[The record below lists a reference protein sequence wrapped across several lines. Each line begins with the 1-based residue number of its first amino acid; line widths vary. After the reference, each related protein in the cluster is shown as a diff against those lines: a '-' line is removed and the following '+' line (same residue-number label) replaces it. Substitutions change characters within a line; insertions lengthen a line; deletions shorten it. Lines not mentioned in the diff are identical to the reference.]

1 MVRMRA
7 GLIGGVFALAV
18 LAAPALGGAQPA
30 GKVFRIGILSNVPPD
45 DQQGALLWGEFMQG
59 MRERGYKEGRNIT
72 IEHRSSEG
80 RYERLPDLA
89 AELVRARVDVI
100 VVPAQQNALAATQAT
115 RTIPIVMAS
124 STDPVRDGL
133 VASLARPGGNV
144 TGLTGFVG
152 PDIGGKRL
160 ELLKEA
166 LPRISRVAVLS
177 NPTYAYR
184 YLDELKVAARSL
196 KLELEMVEAKT
207 PEEIERAFTTMMTHR
222 PQALVVVGDGVM
234 ILRRTQ
240 IIGLAA
246 RHRLPTMFTGR
257 EDVMAGGLMSYG
269 VSGRDNFR
277 RAAGYVDRILKGT
290 NPGEIPVERPTR
302 FELIIN
308 LRTARAL
315 GIVIPETM
323 VYRADEV
330 FR

>member
-1 MVRMRA
+1 MR
-7 GLIGGVFALAV
+7 GILIGIVVALVA
-18 LAAPALGGAQPA
+18 LNAPGAAQPA
-30 GKVFRIGILSNVPPD
+30 AKVFRVGILSNVPPD
-45 DQQGALLWGEFMQG
+45 DPQGRLLWGEFMRG
-59 MRERGYKEGRNIT
+59 MRERGYEEGRNIT

-80 RYERLPDLA
+80 KYERLPELA

-100 VVPAQQNALAATQAT
+100 VVPAPQNALAARQAT

-144 TGLTGFVG
+144 TGLTGFVA

-166 LPRISRVAVLS
+166 LPKLSRVAVLS

-184 YLDELKVAARSL
+184 YLDELKTAAGSL
-196 KLELEMVEAKT
+196 KLQLDMVEANA
-207 PEEIERAFTTMMTHR
+207 PEEIERAFTTMMMHR

-277 RAAGYVDRILKGT
+277 RAAGYVDRILKGA
-290 NPGEIPVERPTR
+290 NPGDMPVERPTR

-308 LRTARAL
+308 LKTAKML
-315 GIVIPETM
+315 GVVIPETM

-330 FR
+330 FK

>member
-1 MVRMRA
+1 MPRV
-7 GLIGGVFALAV
+7 LIGIFVALVA
-18 LAAPALGGAQPA
+18 LAAPAAAQPA
-30 GKVFRIGILSNVPPD
+30 AKVFRVGILSNVPPD
-45 DQQGALLWGEFMQG
+45 DPQGRLLWGEFMRG
-59 MRERGYKEGRNIT
+59 MRERGYEEGRNIT

-80 RYERLPDLA
+80 RYERLPELA
-89 AELVRARVDVI
+89 AELVRARVDLI
-100 VVPAQQNALAATQAT
+100 VVPAPQNALAAQQAT

-144 TGLTGFVG
+144 TGLTGLVT

-177 NPTYAYR
+177 NPTYPYR
-184 YLDELKVAARSL
+184 YLDELKASGRSL
-196 KLELEMVEAKT
+196 KLQLEMVEANAS
-207 PEEIERAFTTMMTHR
+207 EEIERAFATMMAWR

-240 IIGLAA
+240 IIDLAS
-246 RHRLPTMFTGR
+246 RHRLPTMFQTR
-257 EDVMAGGLMSYG
+257 EDVIAGGLMSYG
-269 VSGRDNFR
+269 VSGRDNFY
-277 RAAGYVDRILKGT
+277 RAASYVDRIFKGA
-290 NPGEIPVERPTR
+290 NPGDLPVERPSR

-308 LRTARAL
+308 LKTAKML
-315 GIVIPETM
+315 GVVMPETM

-330 FR
+330 LR

>member
-1 MVRMRA
+1 MR
-7 GLIGGVFALAV
+7 GILIAIFVALVA
-18 LAAPALGGAQPA
+18 LAAPAGAQPA
-30 GKVFRIGILSNVPPD
+30 GKVFRVGILSNVPPD
-45 DQQGALLWGEFMQG
+45 DPQGRLLWGEFMRG
-59 MRERGYKEGRNIT
+59 MRERGYEEGRNIA

-80 RYERLPDLA
+80 RYERLPELA
-89 AELVRARVDVI
+89 AELVRARADVI
-100 VVPAQQNALAATQAT
+100 VVPAPQNALAARQAT

-144 TGLTGFVG
+144 TGLTGFVA

-166 LPRISRVAVLS
+166 LPKLSRVAVLS

-184 YLDELKVAARSL
+184 YLDELKTAAGSL
-196 KLELEMVEAKT
+196 KLQLHMVEANT
-207 PEEIERAFTTMMTHR
+207 PDEIERAFTTMMMHR
-222 PQALVVVGDGVM
+222 PQALAVVGDGVM

-240 IIGLAA
+240 IIDLAS

-257 EDVMAGGLMSYG
+257 EDVMAGGLMAYG
-269 VSGRDNFR
+269 VSGRDNFY
-277 RAAGYVDRILKGT
+277 RAAGYVDRILKGA
-290 NPGEIPVERPTR
+290 NPADLPVERPTR

-308 LRTARAL
+308 LKAAKML
-315 GIVIPETM
+315 GVVIPETM

-330 FR
+330 VK

>member
-1 MVRMRA
+1 MR
-7 GLIGGVFALAV
+7 GILIGIVVSLVALN
-18 LAAPALGGAQPA
+18 APAAAQPA
-30 GKVFRIGILSNVPPD
+30 TKVFRVGILSNVPPD
-45 DQQGALLWGEFMQG
+45 DPQGRLLWGEFMRG
-59 MRERGYKEGRNIT
+59 MRERGYEEGRNIT

-80 RYERLPDLA
+80 RYERLPELA
-89 AELVRARVDVI
+89 AELVRARVDLI
-100 VVPAQQNALAATQAT
+100 VVPAPQNALAAQQAT

-144 TGLTGFVG
+144 TGLTGLVT

-177 NPTYAYR
+177 NPTYPYR
-184 YLDELKVAARSL
+184 YLDELKASGRSL
-196 KLELEMVEAKT
+196 KLQLEMVEANAS
-207 PEEIERAFTTMMTHR
+207 EEIERAFATMMAWR

-240 IIGLAA
+240 IIDLAS
-246 RHRLPTMFTGR
+246 RHRLPTMFQAR

-269 VSGRDNFR
+269 VSGRDNFY
-277 RAAGYVDRILKGT
+277 RAASYVDRIFKGA
-290 NPGEIPVERPTR
+290 NPGDLPVERPSR

-308 LRTARAL
+308 LKTAKML
-315 GIVIPETM
+315 GVVMPETM

>member
-1 MVRMRA
+1 MR
-7 GLIGGVFALAV
+7 GILIGIVVALVA
-18 LAAPALGGAQPA
+18 LNAPAAAQPA
-30 GKVFRIGILSNVPPD
+30 TKVFRVGILSNVPPD
-45 DQQGALLWGEFMQG
+45 DPQGRLLWGEFMRG
-59 MRERGYKEGRNIT
+59 MRERGYEEGRNIT

-80 RYERLPDLA
+80 RYERLPELA
-89 AELVRARVDVI
+89 AELVRARVDLI
-100 VVPAQQNALAATQAT
+100 VVPAPQNALAAQQAT

-144 TGLTGFVG
+144 TGLTGLVT

-177 NPTYAYR
+177 NPTYPYR
-184 YLDELKVAARSL
+184 YLDELKASGRSL
-196 KLELEMVEAKT
+196 KLQLEMVEANAS
-207 PEEIERAFTTMMTHR
+207 EEIERAFATMMAWR

-240 IIGLAA
+240 IIDLAS
-246 RHRLPTMFTGR
+246 RHRLPTMFQAR

-269 VSGRDNFR
+269 VSGRDNFY
-277 RAAGYVDRILKGT
+277 RAASYVDRIFKGA
-290 NPGEIPVERPTR
+290 NPGDLPVERPSR

-308 LRTARAL
+308 LKTAKML
-315 GIVIPETM
+315 GVVMPETM

-330 FR
+330 LK

>member
-1 MVRMRA
+1 M
-7 GLIGGVFALAV
+7 
-18 LAAPALGGAQPA
+18 
-30 GKVFRIGILSNVPPD
+30 
-45 DQQGALLWGEFMQG
+45 
-59 MRERGYKEGRNIT
+59 
-72 IEHRSSEG
+72 
-80 RYERLPDLA
+80 
-89 AELVRARVDVI
+89 
-100 VVPAQQNALAATQAT
+100 VPAPQNALAAQQAT

-144 TGLTGFVG
+144 TGLTGLVT

-177 NPTYAYR
+177 NPTYPYR
-184 YLDELKVAARSL
+184 YLDELTASGRSL
-196 KLELEMVEAKT
+196 KLQLEMVEANAS
-207 PEEIERAFTTMMTHR
+207 EEIERAFATMMAWR

-240 IIGLAA
+240 IIDLAS
-246 RHRLPTMFTGR
+246 RHRLPTMFQAR

-269 VSGRDNFR
+269 VSGRDNFY
-277 RAAGYVDRILKGT
+277 RAASYVDRIFKGA
-290 NPGEIPVERPTR
+290 NPGDLPVERPSR

-308 LRTARAL
+308 LKTAKML
-315 GIVIPETM
+315 GVVMPETM

-330 FR
+330 LK

>member
-1 MVRMRA
+1 MR
-7 GLIGGVFALAV
+7 GILIGIVVALVA
-18 LAAPALGGAQPA
+18 LNAPAAAQPA
-30 GKVFRIGILSNVPPD
+30 TKVFRVGILSNVPLD
-45 DQQGALLWGEFMQG
+45 DPQGRLLWGEFMRG
-59 MRERGYKEGRNIT
+59 MRERGYEEGRNIT

-80 RYERLPDLA
+80 RYERLPELA
-89 AELVRARVDVI
+89 AELVRARVDLI
-100 VVPAQQNALAATQAT
+100 VVPAPQNALAAQQAT

-144 TGLTGFVG
+144 TGLTGLVT

-177 NPTYAYR
+177 NPTYPYR
-184 YLDELKVAARSL
+184 YLDELTASGRSL
-196 KLELEMVEAKT
+196 KLQLEMVEANAS
-207 PEEIERAFTTMMTHR
+207 EEIERAFATMMAWR

-240 IIGLAA
+240 IIDLAS
-246 RHRLPTMFTGR
+246 RHRLPTMFQAR

-269 VSGRDNFR
+269 VSGRDNFY
-277 RAAGYVDRILKGT
+277 RAASYVDRIFKGA
-290 NPGEIPVERPTR
+290 NPGDLPVERPSR

-308 LRTARAL
+308 LKTAKML
-315 GIVIPETM
+315 GVVMPETM

-330 FR
+330 LK

>member
-1 MVRMRA
+1 MR
-7 GLIGGVFALAV
+7 GILIGIVVALVA
-18 LAAPALGGAQPA
+18 LNAPAAAQPA
-30 GKVFRIGILSNVPPD
+30 AKVFRVGILSNVPPD
-45 DQQGALLWGEFMQG
+45 DPQGRLLWGEFMRG
-59 MRERGYKEGRNIT
+59 MRERGYEEGRNIT

-80 RYERLPDLA
+80 RYERLPELA

-100 VVPAQQNALAATQAT
+100 VVPAPQNALAAQQAT

-144 TGLTGFVG
+144 TGLTGLVT

-177 NPTYAYR
+177 NPTYPYR
-184 YLDELKVAARSL
+184 YLDELKASGRSL
-196 KLELEMVEAKT
+196 KLQLEMVEANAS
-207 PEEIERAFTTMMTHR
+207 EEIERAFATMMAWR

-240 IIGLAA
+240 IIDLAS
-246 RHRLPTMFTGR
+246 RHRLPTMFQTR

-269 VSGRDNFR
+269 VSGRDNFY
-277 RAAGYVDRILKGT
+277 RAASYVDRIFKGA
-290 NPGEIPVERPTR
+290 NPGDLPVERPSR
-302 FELIIN
+302 FELIVN
-308 LRTARAL
+308 LKTAKML
-315 GIVIPETM
+315 GVVMPETM

-330 FR
+330 LK